1 MQIFISYSPED
12 KETALRLY
20 HDLKQH
26 NLKPWLDQ
34 EDLLPGQNWKSGIR
48 QAIKESAYFLTLIS
62 ARSVSEKGFV
72 QKEQRIALEV
82 LDELPPDKIFIIPVS
97 VDGSK
102 PAFERMTELHPVN
115 LFPSYEKGL
124 EKILKFV
131 CKAKSGHAESPKGKN
146 SDSMKKDAAKSV
158 SESSNMV
165 NIGKDAAKNVIVS
178 GNGNIIH
185 VSPYDNDTSVQMHNP
200 AKSEQADKAE
210 NNSPKFQTLSPMRYA
225 WISLAAFVPGL
236 ILLSVFVNKAA
247 DPNVSHRVFYV
258 LLIPAGL
265 CTAAFLFGAMRSY
278 AVYSG
283 KVLNG
288 MLEIGGPAVIA
299 ILTVIGGFLLVPD
312 TKPFDMTVF
321 VHGSKGQQDAV
332 IRNKGM
338 VTMDLDGNR
347 RSESIGEKGQAYF
360 SGIPAGFINQEVLI
374 SVEAEGFETAKPG
387 KTVLKPGSIYVEVKP
402 DGRLGKI
409 SGTVRDGNEKPL
421 PGVTLS
427 IGKVQTVSDASGWFE
442 MEIPVEMQKE
452 KHSLSAFLKGFRLW
466 KATVYP
472 ATGQPVE
479 IVLEKE

>member
-1 MQIFISYSPED
+1 MTVFISYAPNDRAVAE
-12 KETALRLY
+12 KLHA
-20 HDLKQH
+20 DLKKRGL
-26 NLKPWLDQ
+26 NPWMADT
-34 EDLLPGQNWKSGIR
+34 DLLPGQKKEETIRRTIRQSTYFLAVLSAASFSQRGAIHKEIR
-48 QAIKESAYFLTLIS
+48 QALDLLDEFPDSDVFVIPLRTDNCPIS
-62 ARSVSEKGFV
+62 HEKLENLVPVDLFPDYSKGIERLLLSLSQTQRSVRPRPAENTQPQNRETASESKSEK
-72 QKEQRIALEV
+72 
-82 LDELPPDKIFIIPVS
+82 
-97 VDGSK
+97 
-102 PAFERMTELHPVN
+102 T
-115 LFPSYEKGL
+115 
-124 EKILKFV
+124 
-131 CKAKSGHAESPKGKN
+131 SP
-146 SDSMKKDAAKSV
+146 
-158 SESSNMV
+158 E
-165 NIGKDAAKNVIVS
+165 
-178 GNGNIIH
+178 
-185 VSPYDNDTSVQMHNP
+185 
-200 AKSEQADKAE
+200 
-210 NNSPKFQTLSPMRYA
+210 FQPLSPMRYA
-225 WISLAAFVPGL
+225 WISLAAFLLGL

-258 LLIPAGL
+258 LLIPVGL

-374 SVEAEGFETAKPG
+374 SVEAEGFEMAKPG

-409 SGTVRDGNEKPL
+409 SGKVRDADGKPL
-421 PGVTLS
+421 PGAGLS
-427 IGKVQTVSDASGWFE
+427 IGKLQTVSDAGGWFE
-442 MEIPVEMQKE
+442 MEIPPEMQNQE
-452 KHSLSAFLKGFRLW
+452 YLLEAYLEG
-466 KATVYP
+466 YP
-472 ATGQPVE
+472 AWRELVPAGDNQTV
-479 IVLEKE
+479 VFRKKEN